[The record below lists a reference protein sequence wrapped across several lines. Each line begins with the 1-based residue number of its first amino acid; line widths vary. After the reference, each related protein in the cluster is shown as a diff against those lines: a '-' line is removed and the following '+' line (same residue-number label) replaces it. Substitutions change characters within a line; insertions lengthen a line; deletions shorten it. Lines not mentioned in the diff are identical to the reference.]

1 MIHKKIIDSLLNNEA
16 EHFTVYG
23 LITSHLTKTGQFSN
37 MEHEHVQDPNTC
49 FLFILCIITAK
60 KKIRQ
65 LSNQQ

>member
-1 MIHKKIIDSLLNNEA
+1 MIHKKIIDLLLNNEA

-37 MEHEHVQDPNTC
+37 MEHVQDPNTC